1 MLQIQV
7 QVLNFKHYDFR
18 DRYNEPSI
26 LTEISHSKEK
36 TENYLNYS
44 TKSHSYLQYTKSSKS
59 PNLFIFSTPFKA
71 KSKKSIS
78 FNHYN

>member
-36 TENYLNYS
+36 TQNYLNYS
-44 TKSHSYLQYTKSSKS
+44 TKSHSY
-59 PNLFIFSTPFKA
+59 
-71 KSKKSIS
+71 
-78 FNHYN
+78 